1 MFIEETLKD
10 CLCEIFKELKIGN
23 FNDERMRGQHFNLIK
38 CENIWKPHMCIL
50 PHVLWIS
57 QEVFEAIISMNEIS
71 MLIWVDDQV
80 TQNVHIMIGHGVVN
94 VYVYE

>member
-1 MFIEETLKD
+1 
-10 CLCEIFKELKIGN
+10 
-23 FNDERMRGQHFNLIK
+23 
-38 CENIWKPHMCIL
+38 MCIL